1 MVFYAISTLSCKNRF
16 FRSCFVTNADK
27 LNLEAR
33 GRQTAIMQLIF
44 SLSSEILTLS
54 GEVEVLKQKL
64 APHFFAQILGKKT

>member
-1 MVFYAISTLSCKNRF
+1 MERAINNSVLVFCLFRF
-16 FRSCFVTNADK
+16 FYNKRSAFRSCFVTNADK

-54 GEVEVLKQKL
+54 GEVEVLKQK
-64 APHFFAQILGKKT
+64 HED